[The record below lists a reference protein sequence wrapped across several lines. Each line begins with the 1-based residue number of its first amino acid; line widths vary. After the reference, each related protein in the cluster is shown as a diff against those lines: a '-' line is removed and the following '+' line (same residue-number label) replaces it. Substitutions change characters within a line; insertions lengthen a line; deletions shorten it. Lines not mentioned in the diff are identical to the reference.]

1 MSPNL
6 FGEVVEIVLGTA
18 SCSAAPLRLLEV
30 HVIADYSPFQSVRRG
45 GFSSGEMEPQFRFL
59 RNLARTGSKEW
70 RTPLTVQA
78 GIDFAHHTVGAEP
91 AAE

>member
-1 MSPNL
+1 
-6 FGEVVEIVLGTA
+6 
-18 SCSAAPLRLLEV
+18 
-30 HVIADYSPFQSVRRG
+30 
-45 GFSSGEMEPQFRFL
+45 MEPQFRFL
-59 RNLARTGSKEW
+59 RNLARTGGKEW